1 MNKNKVL
8 FAALASMALVGCADQ
23 EFEGVENGVQ
33 SGLNGKQVEAGLLS
47 LGREADTDSRALN
60 PKGNFVWM
68 PTSLESDGKI
78 KDNSNQRVGFCWTG
92 RNNENPTYG
101 AVTALGGNVY
111 TNYEYEHVGWLDKKA
126 TSPALLDCEDNELA
140 NGAYLVGQ
148 GDPEA
153 KFTHSQLT
161 GGRWNAYYATATT
174 GTYEKNANWPAHEEF
189 TGELNLGRGVF
200 KTNNASVFEGEYLVY
215 YPYTDE
221 FTKGEIIAT
230 LPTAYEINTTSD
242 AFAAASDASFALGY
256 VNHYDGGNASSGLAA
271 KTLNGYAIV
280 RLYNHHATTAP
291 ADKNIK
297 KVIVYS
303 KTGELLYSQSLSAQK
318 SAEVL
323 AANGKLGTNVYG
335 TSKSEKTNTIVAN
348 LTNGTDE
355 YTTVRGT
362 TATAPAET
370 SDAKY
375 SYYTYVA
382 IPMLP
387 QTLQSNFEIVL
398 VDDNEKTCRIDEAP
412 VTFTSNGAVFFDYNL
427 NGKTFKNEYM
437 AVDEASLW
445 DAWTKIYSDN
455 STTATAENAKN
466 TILVMNDITL
476 ANLGSVNGSGSGN
489 YNSWFYNKNVEI
501 TTECTNVPTI
511 TLAPEQLMSIKSQ
524 CAADKDYTLTFKV
537 PFVVAGADCC
547 EAQPAALVIGGA
559 QDKNY
564 DINFE
569 AKVTNHGTLVVNNDS
584 KQKSADMY
592 KKVSFAELENSY
604 DEWAEDRN
612 KIVGA
617 AELYL
622 LGIDTEAN
630 IATLNNKGTVN
641 TDATS
646 INTEKLFTDK
656 SLPVEKHTSGIP
668 TLDARTNVANITTLN
683 NEGEVEIN
691 AYTLVNVNTALDN
704 KIAGSLI
711 KVIGDG
717 HSTIDGRMDVK
728 GTSKNEGVID
738 NTGVVNFNA
747 SSLDNNG
754 LFIDRQSGQV
764 GGKKVDNGTATG
776 TTTKTYGDMIYSTD
790 LGKAGIYV
798 AQVKTAARFAKVLS
812 DAVVE
817 PSTVVVEILGMDKYS
832 YNLEAFEKTL
842 DTKDVYVNS
851 PSKNIL
857 FVSNKEVE
865 GENVYTE
872 SVFGHCVTVLDGST
886 LNVKAGTLSTIAA
899 VNIQQGANFN
909 MVKATADNENVTYVT
924 VGTNLNNNGTTN
936 NQAALFTVNSNLNNN
951 ANATGASSK
960 FVNVTSFLVKGNVV
974 TSGTFDSNGT
984 PNTVKGNFTQNAGA
998 VTFAPK
1004 STTTIEGTF
1013 SSIDGTFEREGLNGG
1028 NDYRAT
1034 VNVNT
1039 LGTLTGTTT
1048 TAWPTEY

>member
-47 LGREADTDSRALN
+47 VGREADTDSRALN

-68 PTSLESDGKI
+68 PTSLDPTTGAILE
-78 KDNSNQRVGFCWTG
+78 NSNQRVGFCWTG
-92 RNNENPTYG
+92 RNNENPSYG

-111 TNYEYEHVGWLDKKA
+111 TNYEYEHVGWLDKEA
-126 TSPALLDCEDNELA
+126 TSPAILECSNPAKLA
-140 NGAYLVGQ
+140 NGAYLVEEGL
-148 GDPEA
+148 PEA
-153 KFTHSQLT
+153 DFTNTFNIS
-161 GGRWNAYYATATT
+161 GRWNAYYATATT
-174 GTYEKNANWPAHEEF
+174 GKYDATTHEES

-230 LPTAYEINTTSD
+230 LPTSYTIDTESD

-256 VNHYDGGNASSGLAA
+256 VNHYAGGNSSSGLAA

-280 RLYNHHATTAP
+280 RLYNYHASDTP
-291 ADKNIK
+291 ANKNIK
-297 KVIVYS
+297 KVIIYS

-318 SAEVL
+318 SAQVL

-348 LTNGTDE
+348 LKNSTNA
-355 YTTVRGT
+355 YTTVAGT
-362 TATAPAET
+362 TTAKPAET
-370 SDAKY
+370 SDTKY

-398 VDDNEKTCRIDEAP
+398 VDDQEKTCRIDEAP
-412 VTFTSNGAVFFDYNL
+412 VTFTSNGPVFFDYNL
-427 NGKTFKNEYM
+427 NGMTFKNEYM

-612 KIVGA
+612 KTVGA

-656 SLPVEKHTSGIP
+656 ILPVEKHTSGIP
-668 TLDARTNVANITTLN
+668 SLTARTNVANITTLN

-798 AQVKTAARFAKVLS
+798 AQVETAARFAKVLS

-865 GENVYTE
+865 GETVYTE
-872 SVFGHCVTVLDGST
+872 SVFGHCVTVLNGST

-909 MVKATADNENVTYVT
+909 MVKETADNENVTYVT

-951 ANATGASSK
+951 ANATGALSK
-960 FVNVTSFLVKGNVV
+960 FVNATSFLVKGNVV

-1013 SSIDGTFEREGLNGG
+1013 SSIAGTFEREGLNGG

>member
-47 LGREADTDSRALN
+47 VGREADTDSRALN

-68 PTSLESDGKI
+68 PTSLDGDGGI
-78 KDNSNQRVGFCWTG
+78 VGNSNQRVGFCWTG
-92 RNNENPTYG
+92 RNNETPSYG
-101 AVTALGGNVY
+101 AVTALGSNVY

-126 TSPALLDCEDNELA
+126 TSPALLECEDNELA
-140 NGAYLVGQ
+140 NGAYLYNQ
-148 GDPEA
+148 GEPVADFNHTE
-153 KFTHSQLT
+153 FT
-161 GGRWNAYYATATT
+161 GGRWNEYYATATT
-174 GTYEKNANWPAHEEF
+174 GTYAKNPEWPAHKEF

-230 LPTAYEINTTSD
+230 LPTSYKINTTSD

-280 RLYNHHATTAP
+280 RLYNYHATATP
-291 ADKNIK
+291 KNIK
-297 KVIVYS
+297 KVIIYS

-318 SAEVL
+318 SAQVL

-348 LTNGTDE
+348 LTDGTNE
-355 YTTVRGT
+355 YTTVGVNNS
-362 TATAPAET
+362 AVPAET
-370 SDAKY
+370 DDAKY
-375 SYYTYVA
+375 TYYTYVA

-398 VDDNEKTCRIDEAP
+398 VDGDEKTCRIDAAP
-412 VTFTSNGAVFFDYNL
+412 VTFTSNGPNFFDINL
-427 NGKTFKNEYM
+427 HGKTFKNEYM

-547 EAQPAALVIGGA
+547 EDQPAALVIGGA

-584 KQKSADMY
+584 KQKSAGMY

-612 KIVGA
+612 KTVGA
-617 AELYL
+617 AQLYL

-711 KVIGDG
+711 KVIGEG
-717 HSTIDGRMDVK
+717 YSTIDGRMDVK

-764 GGKKVDNGTATG
+764 GGKKVDNGTSTG

-798 AQVKTAARFAKVLS
+798 AQVKTVARFAKVLS

-851 PSKNIL
+851 PKSIL
-857 FVSNKEVE
+857 FESNKEVE
-865 GENVYTE
+865 GETVYTE
-872 SVFGHCVTVLDGST
+872 SVFGHCVTVLKGST

-909 MVKATADNENVTYVT
+909 MVKENNADNENVTYVT
-924 VGTNLNNNGTTN
+924 VGTNLNNNGKTK

-951 ANATGASSK
+951 ANETGDLSE
-960 FVNVTSFLVKGNVV
+960 FVNSTSFLVKGNVV

-984 PNTVKGNFTQNAGA
+984 PNIVKGNFTQNDGK

-1013 SSIDGTFEREGLNGG
+1013 SSIAGTFEREGLDGT